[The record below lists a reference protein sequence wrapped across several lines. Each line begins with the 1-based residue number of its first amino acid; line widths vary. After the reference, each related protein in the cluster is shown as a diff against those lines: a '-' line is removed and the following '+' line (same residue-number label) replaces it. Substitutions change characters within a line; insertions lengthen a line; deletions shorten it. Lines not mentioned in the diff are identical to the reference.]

1 MREIT
6 EQAFAK
12 INITLDVTGQ
22 LPNGYHTV
30 KMVMQSLELHDDLIV
45 RRGGGAGVRMK
56 SNIRFLS
63 DDETNLAVRAAR
75 LFLERTGLPDDG
87 IDIEL
92 HKRIPVAA
100 GLAGGSSDAAAVLRA
115 MNRLYD
121 TRLPADALRE
131 MGLALGADV
140 PYCIEGGSMLAEGIG
155 EILTPLPP
163 MPFCHVAVC
172 KPPFSVVT
180 AKIYA
185 RMNGGKLPIRPD
197 TRGMLQALE
206 NQDYGG
212 ICRRLYNVMEAVT
225 GGDHDEIGEIKDA
238 MLDGG
243 ADGALMS
250 GSGPTVFGLF
260 SSRQAAERTA
270 KTLKSRFSETF
281 VTSIRTQKAGDL

>member
-22 LPNGYHTV
+22 LLNGYHTV

-121 TRLPADALRE
+121 TRLPAGALRE

-140 PYCIEGGSMLAEGIG
+140 P
-155 EILTPLPP
+155 
-163 MPFCHVAVC
+163 
-172 KPPFSVVT
+172 
-180 AKIYA
+180 
-185 RMNGGKLPIRPD
+185 
-197 TRGMLQALE
+197 
-206 NQDYGG
+206 
-212 ICRRLYNVMEAVT
+212 
-225 GGDHDEIGEIKDA
+225 
-238 MLDGG
+238 
-243 ADGALMS
+243 
-250 GSGPTVFGLF
+250 
-260 SSRQAAERTA
+260 
-270 KTLKSRFSETF
+270 
-281 VTSIRTQKAGDL
+281 